1 MAKKKK
7 YYVVWDGH
15 EPGIYPSWEA
25 CQEQINGFPGADY
38 KSYKSKEE
46 AEAAYYNRDA
56 AKKKIKA
63 KKKQK
68 YYVVWEG
75 FKPGIYTDWDEAK
88 KQITGAIKPIY
99 KTFGSKEIAEKAFKE
114 GPENYKGKDFRKT
127 KNLSVEE
134 LERIGQ
140 PIPESLSVD
149 AAANSRTGV
158 FEYQGVITDS
168 KTLVFHAGP
177 FQNGS
182 NNVGEFLAIVHA
194 LAYLKKSRSDLPIYT
209 DSRTAMAWVR
219 NKKAKTLVTNPKTLQ
234 LVKRAEN
241 WLKNNT
247 WNNPI
252 LKWETKVWG
261 EIPADF
267 GRK

>member
-1 MAKKKK
+1 MAKKK
-7 YYVVWDGH
+7 YYVVWGGLKT
-15 EPGIYPSWEA
+15 GIFNTWAE
-25 CQEQINGFPGADY
+25 CQEQTVGYPNADY
-38 KSYKSKEE
+38 KSYKTRSE
-46 AEAAYYNRDA
+46 AEQAFKNRDA
-56 AKKKIKA
+56 AKAKIKSA
-63 KKKQK
+63 KKPV
-68 YYVVWEG
+68 YYVVWQG
-75 FKPGIYTDWDEAK
+75 NQPGIYTDWAEAK
-88 KQITGAIKPIY
+88 KQIDGAAKPVY
-99 KTFGSKEIAEKAFKE
+99 KSFGSKEIAEKAYNE

-127 KNLSVEE
+127 KNLTAAQ
-134 LERIGQ
+134 LEKIGQ
-140 PIPESLSVD
+140 PNPLTLSVD

-194 LAYLKKSRSDLPIYT
+194 LAFLQKSKSDLPIYT

-219 NKKAKTLVTNPKTLQ
+219 NKKSKTMVTDPQTLKLVT
-234 LVKRAEN
+234 RAEN

-247 WNNPI
+247 WKNPI
-252 LKWETKVWG
+252 WKWETKVWG